1 MSFHYSHQNKLFKHF
16 LRDLLGAP
24 REGTGTPAWE
34 SYNSCAIT
42 YKVEQVLRNIETS
55 RVPDTSYGL
64 CQLEIGNLHLFYLD
78 EYVI

>member
-1 MSFHYSHQNKLFKHF
+1 MSFHYTQQNKLFKHF
-16 LRDLLGAP
+16 LCDLLGAP

-34 SYNSCAIT
+34 SYHSCAIT
-42 YKVEQVLRNIETS
+42 YKVKQVLRNIETS
-55 RVPDTSYGL
+55 RVPNASYGL